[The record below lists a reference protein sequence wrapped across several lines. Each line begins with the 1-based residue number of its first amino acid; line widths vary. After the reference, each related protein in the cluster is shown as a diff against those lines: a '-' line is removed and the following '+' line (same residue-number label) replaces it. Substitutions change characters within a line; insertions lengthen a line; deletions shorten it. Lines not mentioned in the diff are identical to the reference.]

1 SGRLPRY
8 SPRRSLSLANCA
20 AVILAAEMPEG
31 WPLSAAWRLLEV
43 RISPGALASR
53 LVMSSRPR
61 SSSAAR
67 TRSPARGPSRTS
79 AGVGAEEA
87 RGVDDLAVGDGVVL
101 ADVVAFDAVAPGA
114 GFSGRAEDGEVIFFG
129 VAALAAVLF
138 LNAEDVFEAHDG
150 NGLHESGLAEP
161 GA

>member
-1 SGRLPRY
+1 AEVFFGGEDAESG
-8 SPRRSLSLANCA
+8 A
-20 AVILAAEMPEG
+20 
-31 WPLSAAWRLLEV
+31 
-43 RISPGALASR
+43 
-53 LVMSSRPR
+53 RPI
-61 SSSAAR
+61 
-67 TRSPARGPSRTS
+67 TDFG
-79 AGVGAEEA
+79 GVGAEEA

-161 GA
+161 GADERAGEVLLVWAHLAERESFALDGDAEPV